1 MKKINLIILF
11 IVAFSFILINPTN
24 GFAIS
29 KHILPI
35 DDAFVTVDPN
45 DPDDLQKFQTVNTGD
60 QDVLKIWNHYNIS
73 PEHGDLDPKSYIIL
87 DSIYLNR
94 A

>member
-24 GFAIS
+24 GFAVPKNIS
-29 KHILPI
+29 LPI

-60 QDVLKIWNHYNIS
+60 QDVLKIWNHHS
-73 PEHGDLDPKSYIIL
+73 VSQEHGDLDAIVWLYAQL
-87 DSIYLNR
+87 QQ
-94 A
+94 